1 MTCSNN
7 FSYEEVFIDEMLHV
21 LKKKLKYKKLFLR
34 KLTSYEQS
42 ITLDDRIQVVL
53 NNVYNQ

>member
-34 KLTSYEQS
+34 KLTSYE
-42 ITLDDRIQVVL
+42 
-53 NNVYNQ
+53 